1 MTSSKKD
8 IHVFVVSDA
17 TGITAERV
25 MNAVL
30 LQFDNI
36 NPIYK
41 KFPYI
46 KTKEQVLS
54 ILQQVK
60 AVDGIIAYSLVS
72 PELRALIKKQKRQ
85 LNIFAIDLLGPL
97 MDKISKLWNL
107 IPVLS
112 PGLLKGISDESIR
125 LAEAIDFTL
134 KHDDGQNLETMV
146 DADIIIFGVS
156 RTSKTP
162 TSLYISCNHSLKV
175 ANIPLYEGVE
185 IPKYIHKSKA
195 YKVGFKISPDK
206 LVFIRTQRLRYA
218 GEIDYTDIDSIRKE
232 LSHSLR
238 IFSTIKGIEVIDVTN
253 LSIEEVAEKII
264 EGRQEHLK
272 QGKPKKS

>member
-8 IHVFVVSDA
+8 IFVFIVSDA

-30 LQFDNI
+30 LQFNDV
-36 NPIYK
+36 NPIFK

-46 KTKEQVLS
+46 KTKEQILS
-54 ILQQVK
+54 ILHQAK
-60 AVDGIIAYSLVS
+60 SVDGIIAYSLVS
-72 PELRALIKKQKRQ
+72 PELRGLIRKQKRQ
-85 LNIFAIDLLGPL
+85 MNIFAIDLLGPL

-107 IPVLS
+107 MPVLS

-134 KHDDGQNLETMV
+134 KHDDGQNLETIV

-156 RTSKTP
+156 RSSKTP

-175 ANIPLYEGVE
+175 GNIPLYEGVE
-185 IPKYIHKSKA
+185 IPKPVLKSKA
-195 YKVGFKISPDK
+195 YKVGFRISPDK

-218 GEIDYTDIDSIRKE
+218 GEIDYTDIDSIRRE
-232 LSHSLR
+232 VSHSLR
-238 IFSTIKGIEVIDVTN
+238 IFNTIKGIEIIDVTN

-264 EGRQEHLK
+264 EGRQEYLK
-272 QGKPKKS
+272 HSKTKKT

>member
-1 MTSSKKD
+1 MASNKKD

-25 MNAVL
+25 ISAVL

-41 KFPYI
+41 KYPYV
-46 KTKEQVLS
+46 KTKEQVKS

-60 AVDGIIAYSLVS
+60 NVEGIIAYSLVS
-72 PELRALIKKQKRQ
+72 PELRALIKKAKRQ
-85 LNIFAIDLLGPL
+85 MNIFAIDLLGPI

-107 IPVLS
+107 MPVLS
-112 PGLLKGISDESIR
+112 PGLLKGISDESMK

-134 KHDDGQNLETMV
+134 RHDDGQNIETMV

-156 RTSKTP
+156 RSSKTP
-162 TSLYISCNHSLKV
+162 TSLYISCNHTLKV

-185 IPKYIHKSKA
+185 IPKAIHKSKC

-206 LVFIRTQRLRYA
+206 LVFIRTNRLRYA
-218 GEIDYTDIDSIRKE
+218 GEIDYTDIGSIRQE
-232 LSHSLR
+232 VLHSLR
-238 IFSTIKGIEVIDVTN
+238 IFNTIKGIEVIDVTN

-264 EGRQEHLK
+264 EGRQEYLK
-272 QGKPKKS
+272 HSRAKKT